1 MYNLKVADFVDIK
14 ENLSSFDVEDMVH
27 ICKRKNNAKRQ
38 YLFVNKYQGKHIP
51 IDPTKISH
59 LFVELFEQIGIEFA
73 KDKHKDEKVVIV
85 GFAETATAIGE
96 TMATLMYYATELPVE
111 FVAYMQTSREEYD
124 CKKLF
129 DFSEEHSHS
138 VNQYIYCKEEM
149 PEFDRVIFIEDEIT
163 TGKTILNFISE
174 FSKINPKCKY
184 SVASIL
190 NWQNKESVKTY
201 KDMDIDRI
209 YLVSGELKD
218 NVPSIDIEENEVE
231 DYFTNQNSDE
241 VKISSVYE
249 SDIHNARLG
258 LLNEDFEKQLDI
270 MTDIN
275 MCIAEMIDKEDSIM
289 VVGTEEFMFYPMS
302 MGLFSKISENLDLC
316 KSVKFRATTRSPIT
330 PCNSEGYI
338 VSDGITLPSAYE
350 PSRRTYLYNLK
361 GDYNKMIVVTEKG
374 VKNEFVNALKLYC
387 ENNDK
392 EFEIICL

>member
-73 KDKHKDEKVVIV
+73 KDKPKDEKVVIV

-129 DFSEEHSHS
+129 DFSEEHSHA
-138 VNQYIYCKEEM
+138 VNQYLYCKEEM

>member
-14 ENLSSFDVEDMVH
+14 QNLSSFDVEDMVH

-38 YLFVNKYQGKHIP
+38 YLFVNRYQGKHIP
-51 IDPTKISH
+51 EDPATISR
-59 LFVELFEQIGIEFA
+59 LYVELFEQIGYEFA
-73 KDKHKDEKVVIV
+73 KEKHKGEKVLIV

-111 FVAYMQTSREEYD
+111 FVSYMQTSREEYD

-129 DFSEEHSHS
+129 DFSEEHSHA
-138 VNQYIYCKEEM
+138 VNQYLYCKGEM
-149 PEFDRVIFIEDEIT
+149 PDFNRVIFIEDEIT

-190 NWQNKESVKTY
+190 NWQNKESIKKY
-201 KDMDIDRI
+201 EDMDIDRI

-218 NVPSIDIEENEVE
+218 NVPFIDIEENEVE
-231 DYFTNQNSDE
+231 DYFTNQNSG
-241 VKISSVYE
+241 VVNISSNYKSV
-249 SDIHNARLG
+249 IHNARLG
-258 LLNEDFEKQLDI
+258 LSVDDFDKQLET

-316 KSVKFRATTRSPIT
+316 KSIKFRATTRSPIT
-330 PCNSEGYI
+330 PCKEEGYI
-338 VSDGITLPSAYE
+338 VSDGITLPSAYDS
-350 PSRRTYLYNLK
+350 SRRTYLYNLN

-387 ENNDK
+387 DNNDK
-392 EFEIICL
+392 EFKIICL

>member
-1 MYNLKVADFVDIK
+1 M
-14 ENLSSFDVEDMVH
+14 
-27 ICKRKNNAKRQ
+27 
-38 YLFVNKYQGKHIP
+38 
-51 IDPTKISH
+51 
-59 LFVELFEQIGIEFA
+59 
-73 KDKHKDEKVVIV
+73 
-85 GFAETATAIGE
+85 
-96 TMATLMYYATELPVE
+96 
-111 FVAYMQTSREEYD
+111 
-124 CKKLF
+124 
-129 DFSEEHSHS
+129 
-138 VNQYIYCKEEM
+138 
-149 PEFDRVIFIEDEIT
+149 
-163 TGKTILNFISE
+163 NFISE

-190 NWQNKESVKTY
+190 NWQNKESIKTY
-201 KDMDIDRI
+201 EDMDIDRI

-218 NVPSIDIEENEVE
+218 NVPSIEIDENEVE
-231 DYFTNQNSDE
+231 DYFTNQNNNE

-258 LLNEDFEKQLDI
+258 LSSADFEKQLET

-302 MGLFSKISENLDLC
+302 LGLFSKISENLDLC

-330 PCNSEGYI
+330 PCKSEGYI
-338 VSDGITLPSAYE
+338 VSDGITLPSAYDS
-350 PSRRTYLYNLK
+350 SRRTYLYNLN

-387 ENNDK
+387 DNNDK